1 MSSPLS
7 ASGARACAS
16 KRDISKIVKSED
28 GEVAVDVPALAD
40 PGCAASLIGFGALPD
55 GDRALLTSPFPTNDR
70 EPQEVELDEAAQA
83 AIAAAGPGKEVKD
96 PLDYA
101 PESHEVCANARF
113 AISTNESARA
123 ELGLQEELKNALF
136 EQATM
141 KPGDPGAVEVQ
152 QRVAS
157 AKRALEATSQSS
169 ELRPDKVTLT
179 FDPTVVEWRFA
190 YYFTNPTG
198 HTASVAC
205 ELPRLKGTT
214 LSDSRVSIDGYAD
227 KSKYEPIKKA
237 EETFKKL
244 NASSNKGACLQAV
257 NKQVYTQTV
266 KIPAW
271 KGGDGPQVAAT
282 FSAHF
287 VLSCD
292 DVERKSHLLP
302 KRNGEPTFE
311 CSDFAVQPPANDVP
325 FELKIDPTT
334 KHGAKLGL
342 PSRAAAKLDAERR
355 GEPTYWLKPTG
366 DEPCRI
372 ELTTPALQPPC
383 LRFRVLT
390 ESDADFDFLTDAV
403 GEAQITKS
411 GADRHKFP
419 RTNLLCWAPAE
430 NGAGIALV
438 EVTAPKTLPDL
449 KNARGKT
456 IHIVWVVDLS
466 GSMGMR
472 QGGSP
477 HTNRHLACGEVKL
490 ACEKMRALPKQFVE
504 AGAASPNDSF
514 LVTIVGFH
522 CSALT
527 VCARVPVVTGDPA
540 SEAAIDKAV
549 DDLCTN
555 QQSGGTRYTSW
566 AELVKTHCEPTDHVA
581 LGLLTDGAL
590 WDEDTFVPAYA
601 ELKKGVAEYTSFAI
615 GCGAWANHRTVKL
628 VATHGETLIETIDRS
643 VSSAAMKGIARC
655 VASMSIKI
663 PIVIAGQVL
672 SHKGDK
678 SLPVFTINSKN
689 PHGVDSVYELGLG
702 EKRVF
707 TVASTNFPGAGTR
720 IVTEQIGQSGE
731 GYRIDVRNGSCTQ
744 VDVKRVLRHLDPLF
758 ADADIR
764 TLKNP
769 SHPKRVAE
777 LLEQV
782 GVVNQC
788 TTSYVTKIA
797 CYELGDKYDH
807 TLHPGVKAVVPAF
820 KPLSADADLP
830 WLQLAS
836 VANSATAKN
845 GKTVYTHE
853 PHYSED
859 AGYGQWHN
867 NNDSDGCCFRS
878 LGSSSDKSGPTY
890 RSCGAAGDDGDDDE
904 PMQTEA
910 PSAAPPPPPRG
921 QKAEVE
927 APTDPN
933 ATPEFGAVAKL
944 AHAHSLLE
952 FLNDHTLAH
961 RAVGRAVKELNDMRV
976 NLKSANNAD
985 GAAADGD
992 GGDGDDPMADVVEAL
1007 IDRVSGPSPKDVA
1020 AKIGALLRVLCS
1032 FVMRYHLPVDV
1043 NLHNAALA
1051 EGDVATALCRVEYL
1065 INIAARLH
1073 AALLPHRP
1081 ELWRAELKTEPIAS
1095 DNATIKASL
1104 AWVAEDHVRPSHD
1117 RVETNPKEVAQ
1128 NAVHAL
1134 ACAFNEGGFKGGT
1147 FCSEYVVFSGPK
1159 PAAFANKEL
1168 KLGAP
1173 LVLGT
1178 RLDVWKHVHDAFKPQ
1193 LVEAM

>member
-1 MSSPLS
+1 MSSPAS

-16 KRDISKIVKSED
+16 KRDISKIVKSEED
-28 GEVAVDVPALAD
+28 EMAVDAQAPEDL
-40 PGCAASLIGFGALPD
+40 GCAASLIGYGALPD
-55 GDRALLTSPFPTNDR
+55 GDRALLTSPYPTNDR
-70 EPQEVELDEAAQA
+70 EPQAVQLDEAAQA
-83 AIAAAGPGKEVKD
+83 AIAAAGSGKEVTD

-123 ELGLQEELKNALF
+123 ELGLQEELKNALYD
-136 EQATM
+136 QATM
-141 KPGDPGAVEVQ
+141 KPGDPGASEAQ
-152 QRVAS
+152 QRVVS
-157 AKRALEATSQSS
+157 AKRTLETTLQSS

-179 FDPTVVEWRFA
+179 FDPTAMEWRFA

-205 ELPRLKGTT
+205 ELPRLEGTT
-214 LSDSRVSIDGYAD
+214 LSDSRVSIDGYDD

-237 EETFKKL
+237 KEAFDTI
-244 NASSNKGACLQAV
+244 NRSNNYGACLQAV
-257 NKQVYTQTV
+257 SKQVYTQTV

-292 DVERKSHLLP
+292 DVDRKSLLLP

-325 FELKIDPTT
+325 FELKINQVA
-334 KHGAKLGL
+334 KYGAKLSL

-355 GEPTYWLKPTG
+355 GEPTYWIQPTG

-403 GEAQITKS
+403 GDAQIAKAE
-411 GADRHKFP
+411 ADRNKLP
-419 RTNLLCWAPAE
+419 RTTMLCWAPVE
-430 NGAGIALV
+430 DGAGIALV

-449 KNARGKT
+449 KNAPGKT

-472 QGGSP
+472 QGSSP
-477 HTNRHLACGEVKL
+477 HTNRHLACQEVKL

-504 AGAASPNDSF
+504 AGVASPNDRF
-514 LVTIVGFH
+514 IATLVGFH
-522 CSALT
+522 CSAFT

-540 SEAAIDKAV
+540 SKAAIDKAV

-566 AELVKTHCEPTDHVA
+566 AQLVKTHCEPTDHVA

-601 ELKKGVAEYTSFAI
+601 ELKKGVAEFTAFAI

-628 VATHGETLIETIDRS
+628 VATHGETLIEAIDRS

-655 VASMSIKI
+655 VASMSVKI

-678 SLPVFTINSKN
+678 SLPAFSINSKN

-707 TVASTNFPGAGTR
+707 TVVAPNFSGAGCNG

-731 GYRIDVRNGSCTQ
+731 GYKIDVRNGGACA

-758 ADADIR
+758 ADSDIR

-769 SHPKRVAE
+769 NHPKRVLE

-788 TTSYVTKIA
+788 TTSQVTKIA
-797 CYELGDKYDH
+797 RYELGDKYDH

-820 KPLSADADLP
+820 KPPNADAVP
-830 WLQLAS
+830 EWLQKLQAAS
-836 VANSATAKN
+836 STSAKN
-845 GKTVYTHE
+845 GKTVYTNA
-853 PHYSED
+853 PHYNRD
-859 AGYGQWHN
+859 
-867 NNDSDGCCFRS
+867 DDGFGSWGDGFRS
-878 LGSSSDKSGPTY
+878 LGCSGDKSGPVY
-890 RSCGAAGDDGDDDE
+890 RSCAAGDDDGDDDDVDGLT
-904 PMQTEA
+904 QT
-910 PSAAPPPPPRG
+910 AAPPARFNKPPG
-921 QKAEVE
+921 QKAEV
-927 APTDPN
+927 DPPSDAN
-933 ATPEFGAVAKL
+933 GTPKFGAVATL
-944 AHAHSLLE
+944 VHAHALLP

-961 RAVGRAVKELNDMRV
+961 RAVQRVIEELNTTRTH
-976 NLKSANNAD
+976 LKNANGAGGGG
-985 GAAADGD
+985 GAAGGGAD
-992 GGDGDDPMADVVEAL
+992 DDLMGDVVEAL
-1007 IDRVSGPSPKDVA
+1007 VSRVAGPSPEDVA
-1020 AKIGALLRVLCS
+1020 TKIDALLQVLCS
-1032 FVMRYHLPVDV
+1032 LVMRYRLPVDV
-1043 NLHNAALA
+1043 NLHNAAIA
-1051 EGDVATALCRVEYL
+1051 EGDVSTALHRVEYL
-1065 INIAARLH
+1065 LKIAARLH
-1073 AALLPHRP
+1073 EAVLPHKP
-1081 ELWRAELKTEPIAS
+1081 DLWRAELKTEAVGP
-1095 DNATIKASL
+1095 DNLTVKTSL
-1104 AWVAEDHVRPSHD
+1104 DWVAEDNVRPSYD
-1117 RVETNPKEVAQ
+1117 RVETDPKEVAY
-1128 NAVHAL
+1128 NACYSF
-1134 ACAFNEGGFKGGT
+1134 ACAFNEGAHKGGT
-1147 FCSEYVVFSGPK
+1147 FCSDTMLFSGPK
-1159 PAAFANKEL
+1159 PATFANKEF

-1178 RLDVWKHVHDAFKPQ
+1178 HLNPWSSLHEPFKPQ
-1193 LVEAM
+1193 LAAVM